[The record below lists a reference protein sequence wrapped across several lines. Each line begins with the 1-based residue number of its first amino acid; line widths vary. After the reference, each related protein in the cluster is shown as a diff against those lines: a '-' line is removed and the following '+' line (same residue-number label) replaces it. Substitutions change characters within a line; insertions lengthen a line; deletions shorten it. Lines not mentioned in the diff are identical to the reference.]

1 MVVQNLNTLKINEG
15 TNTTD
20 MFKNC
25 TLLSNI
31 WLQQSV
37 YDYLKTIKS
46 TLPSNLVSSCKY
58 YICGPDGEQI
68 NTITGL
74 N

>member
-1 MVVQNLNTLKINEG
+1 MSRMFDSCSKLNTLKI
-15 TNTTD
+15 
-20 MFKNC
+20 
-25 TLLSNI
+25 I